1 MASNTIK
8 GITVALGSDTTELNE
23 SMDKIAKSSKETQ
36 KELNLVNKALKFDPS
51 NTVLLTQKQELLAE
65 QAGNV
70 QAKLSNLESIQNDV
84 EKAFESGDLGAEQYR
99 AFQREVESC
108 KSKLQT
114 LEKQSEETENKI
126 NDAIYGNISASSQL
140 KATISAQEK
149 ELKSLKEQ
157 YTEVVLTQGKTS
169 DEAQQLKNQYEKL
182 NDELNQNEKELKEA
196 SIEAED
202 TGKELKEMGKNA
214 ADSETKFDSLK
225 NASKSLASKGL
236 DAVKTSAKA
245 VAAGITATAA
255 GVTAAGVAIFNSA
268 ESTAAAGDEIDKQS
282 QKLELSAEN
291 YQKLSYA
298 ANLCGTNMATMQT
311 AQKALKASGSDLD
324 LTEAIKQVASISDE
338 SERSAKAVELFG
350 KKAAQEL
357 QPMLNAGT
365 EGIEDMFKAAEDL
378 GLVMSNENVAA
389 SAKFQDSLTTLTST
403 AGAVKDSIVSNL
415 LPGLT
420 TAMDGITGLFT
431 GDEGAVDNIKSGLS
445 DMITSVEEMV
455 PKFSQIFGTLANA
468 FTEILPTVIEAITTT
483 LASLDIGENIIK
495 PICTAIISNLPLLAD
510 AALSIITTLVSCLIE
525 PQNLKVLLGVAVDIF
540 STIITGLT
548 TALPDL
554 ISALLEILPTVLQS
568 VIDALILAI
577 PQIIEAVVQI
587 VTAIAEAIPTII
599 PILVEALPQIINS
612 IVTALITAIPQIIN
626 AGIQLLTAIIG
637 ALPDI
642 IKTIVDALPEIISNI
657 ITGLLNALPQLI
669 EAGIT
674 LFLALIEALPEII
687 IAIVEALP
695 QIIDGIINGLL
706 SALPQLI
713 DAGVQLFVAL
723 IENTPKII
731 MGICEHIPEII
742 TGIVNGFASLFD
754 KMCEI
759 GGNILEG
766 LWQGICDGAEW
777 LWNCISGF
785 CEDLWGNITEF
796 FGIHS
801 PSRLFRDELG
811 KNLML
816 GWSIGIDDNSKDVM
830 KSISDVSSG
839 IEDISQNSVIS
850 LQDNLSDFDGF
861 NANIKMIEPNMSNA
875 APYSENS
882 TIESPINIYLNF
894 GGVTLSGGYDTDRFA
909 DDIMSALGSKI
920 AVEGM
925 AWG

>member
-8 GITVALGSDTTELNE
+8 GISVALGGDTTDLNNSIE
-23 SMDKIAKSSKETQ
+23 KIEKSSKETQ

-70 QAKLSNLESIQNDV
+70 REKLSNLESIQNDV
-84 EKAFESGDLGAEQYR
+84 NKAFENGDLGAEQYR

-108 KSKLQT
+108 KSRMQN
-114 LEKQSEETENKI
+114 LEKQSEETK
-126 NDAIYGNISASSQL
+126 
-140 KATISAQEK
+140 K
-149 ELKSLKEQ
+149 
-157 YTEVVLTQGKTS
+157 
-169 DEAQQLKNQYEKL
+169 KL
-182 NDELNQNEKELKEA
+182 DGTGDNAN
-196 SIEAED
+196 D

-214 ADSETKFDSLK
+214 SDSESKFDSLK
-225 NASKSLASKGL
+225 SASKSLASKGL

-245 VAAGITATAA
+245 VATGIAATAA
-255 GVTAAGVAIFNSA
+255 GVTAAGVAIFNTA
-268 ESTAAAGDEIDKQS
+268 ENTAAAGDEIDKQS
-282 QKLELSAEN
+282 QKIGLSAED

-298 ANLCGTNMATMQT
+298 ADLCGTNMNTMKT
-311 AQKALKASGSDLD
+311 AQKSLQSSGSDLN
-324 LTEAIKQVASISDE
+324 LTDAIKQVASISDE

-357 QPMLNAGT
+357 QPMLNSGT
-365 EGIEDMFKAAEDL
+365 EGIENMLQSAEDL

-389 SAKFQDSLTTLTST
+389 SAKFQDSLSTLTST
-403 AGAVKDSIVSNL
+403 AGAVKNSITANL

-431 GDEGAVDNIKSGLS
+431 GNEGAVDTIKSGL
-445 DMITSVEEMV
+445 TSMVESIKTMV
-455 PKFSQIFGTLANA
+455 PRFSKIFETLAGA
-468 FTEILPTVIEAITTT
+468 FTEILPTVLNSIVET
-483 LASLDIGENIIK
+483 LASLNIGENIIK
-495 PICTAIISNLPLLAD
+495 PICSAIISNLPILAK
-510 AALSIITTLVSCLIE
+510 AALSIITSLVGYLIE
-525 PQNLKVLLGVAVDIF
+525 PETLQTLLDVAVDII

-554 ISALLEILPTVLQS
+554 ITALLEILPTVLQS
-568 VIDALILAI
+568 IVDALILAI
-577 PQIIEAVVQI
+577 PQIIAAVVQI
-587 VTAIAEAIPTII
+587 ITAITEAIPTII
-599 PILVEALPQIINS
+599 PILVAALPQIINS
-612 IVTALITAIPQIIN
+612 IVTALMAAIPQLIN
-626 AGIQLLTAIIG
+626 AGVQLLTALIG
-637 ALPDI
+637 ALPEI
-642 IKTIVDALPEIISNI
+642 IQTIVGALPEIISNI

-742 TGIVNGFASLFD
+742 TGIVNGFASLFG

-759 GGNILEG
+759 GGNILAG
-766 LWQGICDGAEW
+766 LWQGICDGAAW
-777 LWNCISGF
+777 LWDCISGF
-785 CEDLWGNITEF
+785 CEDLWSNITGF

-816 GWSIGIDDNSKDVM
+816 GWSIGIDDNAEEVM
-830 KSISDVSSG
+830 KSISDISDG
-839 IEDISQNSVIS
+839 ITDVSQNGVLSFQNDLSSVE
-850 LQDNLSDFDGF
+850 GF
-861 NANIKMIEPNMSNA
+861 NSKVNTLGTE
-875 APYSENS
+875 SEAMQSISSVNTVNNS
-882 TIESPINIYLNF
+882 PVITLNF
-894 GGVTLSGGYDTDRFA
+894 GGVTLSNSYDTDRFA
-909 DDIMSALGSKI
+909 ENIMTALGSKI
-920 AVEGM
+920 ASRGM
-925 AWG
+925 EWG

>member
-1 MASNTIK
+1 MASSVIK
-8 GITVALGSDTTELNE
+8 GITVALGGDTTDLNNSIE
-23 SMDKIAKSSKETQ
+23 KVEKSSKETQ

-65 QAGNV
+65 QVGNV
-70 QAKLSNLESIQNDV
+70 REKLSNLESIQNDV
-84 EKAFESGDLGAEQYR
+84 NKAFESGDLGAEQYR

-108 KSKLQT
+108 KSRMQN
-114 LEKQSEETENKI
+114 LEKQSEETEKKL
-126 NDAIYGNISASSQL
+126 DG
-140 KATISAQEK
+140 T
-149 ELKSLKEQ
+149 
-157 YTEVVLTQGKTS
+157 G
-169 DEAQQLKNQYEKL
+169 DEAN
-182 NDELNQNEKELKEA
+182 
-196 SIEAED
+196 D

-214 ADSETKFDSLK
+214 ADSESKFDSLK
-225 NASKSLASKGL
+225 NTSKSLASKGL

-245 VAAGITATAA
+245 VAAGMAATAA
-255 GVTAAGVAIFNSA
+255 GVTAAGVAIFNTA
-268 ESTAAAGDEIDKQS
+268 ENTAAAGDEIDKRS
-282 QKLELSAEN
+282 QKIGLSAEN

-298 ANLCGTNMATMQT
+298 ADLCGTNMTTMQT
-311 AQKALKASGSDLD
+311 AQKALQASGSDMD

-357 QPMLNAGT
+357 QPMLNSGT

-403 AGAVKDSIVSNL
+403 AGAVKNSIVSNL

-420 TAMDGITGLFT
+420 TAMDGLTGLFT
-431 GDEGAVDNIKSGLS
+431 GDEGAVDSIKSGLS
-445 DMITSVEEMV
+445 EMITSVEKMM

-468 FTEILPTVIEAITTT
+468 FTEILPTIIDAIIKT
-483 LASLDIGENIIK
+483 LSSLDIGENIIK

-510 AALSIITTLVSCLIE
+510 AAISIITTIVSCLID
-525 PQNLKVLLGVAVDIF
+525 PQNLNTLLDVAVDII

-548 TALPDL
+548 TALPEL
-554 ISALLEILPTVLQS
+554 ISAFLEILPTVLQS
-568 VIDALILAI
+568 IIDALILAI

-587 VTAIAEAIPTII
+587 ITAIAEAIPTIV
-599 PILVEALPQIINS
+599 PILVESLPQIINS
-612 IVTALITAIPQIIN
+612 IVTALLSAIPQLIN
-626 AGIQLLTAIIG
+626 AGVQLLTAIIG

-642 IKTIVDALPEIISNI
+642 ITTIVNALPEIIENI

-669 EAGIT
+669 QAGIT

-687 IAIVEALP
+687 IAIVDALP

-713 DAGVQLFVAL
+713 DAGVQLFVAI

-731 MGICEHIPEII
+731 AGIVQHIPEII
-742 TGIVNGFASLFD
+742 QGIVEGFSSLFG
-754 KMCEI
+754 KMVEI
-759 GGNILEG
+759 GGNILSG

-777 LWNCISGF
+777 LWDCISGF
-785 CEDLWGNITEF
+785 CDELWGNITGF

-816 GWSIGIDDNSKDVM
+816 GWSIGIDDNSEDVM

-839 IEDISQNSVIS
+839 ISDISQNSVIS

-861 NANIKMIEPNMSNA
+861 NSNIRMLEPNANQA
-875 APYSENS
+875 DPYSENN
-882 TIESPINIYLNF
+882 IVENPVNIYLNF
-894 GGVTLSGGYDTDRFA
+894 GGVTLSNSYDTERFA

-920 AVEGM
+920 AVKGM
-925 AWG
+925 VWG

>member
-8 GITVALGSDTTELNE
+8 GISVAIGSDTTELNE
-23 SMDKIAKSSKETQ
+23 SMDKIEKSSKETQ

-70 QAKLSNLESIQNDV
+70 REKLSNLESIQNDV
-84 EKAFESGDLGAEQYR
+84 NKAFENGDLGAEQYR

-108 KSKLQT
+108 KSRMQN
-114 LEKQSEETENKI
+114 LEKQSEETEKKL
-126 NDAIYGNISASSQL
+126 DG
-140 KATISAQEK
+140 T
-149 ELKSLKEQ
+149 
-157 YTEVVLTQGKTS
+157 G
-169 DEAQQLKNQYEKL
+169 DEA
-182 NDELNQNEKELKEA
+182 D
-196 SIEAED
+196 D
-202 TGKELKEMGKNA
+202 TGKELKEMGKDA
-214 ADSETKFDSLK
+214 ADSESKFDSLK

-245 VAAGITATAA
+245 VATGIAATAA
-255 GVTAAGVAIFNSA
+255 GVTAAGVAIFNTA
-268 ESTAAAGDEIDKQS
+268 ENTAAAGDEIDKQS
-282 QKLELSAEN
+282 QKIGLSAED

-298 ANLCGTNMATMQT
+298 ADLCGTNMNTMKT
-311 AQKALKASGSDLD
+311 AQKSLQSSGSDLN
-324 LTEAIKQVASISDE
+324 LTDAIKQVASISDE

-357 QPMLNAGT
+357 QPMLNSGT
-365 EGIEDMFKAAEDL
+365 EGIENMLQSAEDL

-389 SAKFQDSLTTLTST
+389 SAKFQDSLSTLTST
-403 AGAVKDSIVSNL
+403 AGAVKNSITANL

-431 GDEGAVDNIKSGLS
+431 GNEGAVDTIKSGLTN
-445 DMITSVEEMV
+445 MVESIKTMV
-455 PKFSQIFGTLANA
+455 PRFSKIFETLAGA
-468 FTEILPTVIEAITTT
+468 FTEILPTVLNSIVET
-483 LASLDIGENIIK
+483 LASLNIGENIIK
-495 PICTAIISNLPLLAD
+495 PICSAIISNLPILAK
-510 AALSIITTLVSCLIE
+510 AALSIITSLVGYLIE
-525 PQNLKVLLGVAVDIF
+525 PETLQTLLDVAVDII

-554 ISALLEILPTVLQS
+554 ITALIEILPTVLQS
-568 VIDALILAI
+568 IVDALILAI
-577 PQIIEAVVQI
+577 PQIIAAVVQI
-587 VTAIAEAIPTII
+587 ITAITEAIPTII
-599 PILVEALPQIINS
+599 PILVAALPQIINS
-612 IVTALITAIPQIIN
+612 IVTALMAAIPQLIN
-626 AGIQLLTAIIG
+626 AGVQLLTALIG
-637 ALPDI
+637 ALPEI
-642 IKTIVDALPEIISNI
+642 IQTIVDALPEIISNI

-669 EAGIT
+669 EAGIM

-742 TGIVNGFASLFD
+742 TGIVNGFASLFG

-759 GGNILEG
+759 GGNILAG
-766 LWQGICDGAEW
+766 LWQGICDGAAW
-777 LWNCISGF
+777 LWDCISGF
-785 CEDLWGNITEF
+785 CEDLWSNITGF

-816 GWSIGIDDNSKDVM
+816 GWSIGIDDNSEEVM
-830 KSISDVSSG
+830 KSISDISDG
-839 IEDISQNSVIS
+839 ITDVSQNGVLSFQNDLSSVE
-850 LQDNLSDFDGF
+850 GF
-861 NANIKMIEPNMSNA
+861 NSNVNTLGTESGA
-875 APYSENS
+875 MQSIPSVSTVNNS
-882 TIESPINIYLNF
+882 PVITLNF
-894 GGVTLSGGYDTDRFA
+894 GGVTLSNSYDTDRFA
-909 DDIMSALGSKI
+909 DDIMAALGSKI
-920 AVEGM
+920 ASRGM
-925 AWG
+925 EWG